1 MPALAPGERF
11 QLIAAKIF
19 AHGNGKNNSRRICGL
34 KAALDICFCW
44 ADGPY
49 GQRAKLSVDGDV
61 LLWIRLAPGP
71 EYLKKRDAFSLRLS
85 EHNCCQ
91 QGVNTHNRTACR
103 FRAHDGLIGNGPTIV
118 SAEKF
123 ARFTIAVKI

>member
-19 AHGNGKNNSRRICGL
+19 ATETVSTIPGKICGL
-34 KAALDICFCW
+34 KAALDFCFSW

-71 EYLKKRDAFSLRLS
+71 EYLKKRDAFSLRLF

-91 QGVNTHNRTACR
+91 QGVTFTTGLRADFGRMTANRKLTHR
-103 FRAHDGLIGNGPTIV
+103 